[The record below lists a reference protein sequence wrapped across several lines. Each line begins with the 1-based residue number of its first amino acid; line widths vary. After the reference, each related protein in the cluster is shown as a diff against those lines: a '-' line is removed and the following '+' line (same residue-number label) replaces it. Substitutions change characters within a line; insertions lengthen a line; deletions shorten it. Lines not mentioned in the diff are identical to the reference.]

1 MKRFSF
7 LFLLLLLLNSCSNNP
22 ETFIPHLEGYWEIES
37 VTLADGNKR
46 DYKVSTT
53 IDYMT
58 VNDSLKGFRK
68 KMKPLFNGNFET
80 SKDSESFTLKLE
92 NDSLNIYY
100 KTPYSSW
107 KETILSASKEH
118 LKVVNQN
125 NHVYL
130 YKRFSPININE

>member
-1 MKRFSF
+1 MKRFS
-7 LFLLLLLLNSCSNNP
+7 LIVLLLFIFNSCSSNP
-22 ETFIPHLEGYWEIES
+22 ETFIPHIEGYWEIES
-37 VTLADGNKR
+37 VTLVDGTKR

-53 IDYMT
+53 IDYIS

-68 KMKPLFNGNFET
+68 KVKPLFSGNFET
-80 SKDSESFTLKLE
+80 SKDAEQFTLKLE

-100 KTPYSSW
+100 KTIYSSW
-107 KETILSASKEH
+107 KETILSASKDH
-118 LKVVNQN
+118 LEVVNQN

>member
-1 MKRFSF
+1 MKRFS
-7 LFLLLLLLNSCSNNP
+7 LILLSLLLFNSCSSNP
-22 ETFIPHLEGYWEIES
+22 ETFIPHIEGYWEIES
-37 VTLADGNKR
+37 VTLADGTKR

-53 IDYMT
+53 VDYIA

-80 SKDSESFTLKLE
+80 SKDAEAFTLKLE

-100 KTPYSSW
+100 KTAYASW
-107 KETILSASKEH
+107 KETILSATKTH
-118 LKVVNQN
+118 LKVANQN

-130 YKRFSPININE
+130 YKRFSPININD